1 MTIFNHYVADIEVDG
16 KHVELALWDTGSD
29 DAYDRVRALAY
40 PDSHVIL
47 ICFDI
52 SNPKSLDN
60 VQEKVRSKLLNT
72 SALIFIFRLSQWISE
87 VNHFCR
93 GLPIILVGLKKD
105 LRRNPKT
112 IAELRRTRQHP
123 VASEEVG

>member
-29 DAYDRVRALAY
+29 DTYDRVRALAY

-60 VQEKVRSKLLNT
+60 VQEKVRGRLLNT

-123 VASEEVG
+123 VTSEEVG

>member
-60 VQEKVRSKLLNT
+60 VQEKVRGRLLNT
-72 SALIFIFRLSQWISE
+72 SALIFIFHLSQWISE

-105 LRRNPKT
+105 LRRNAKT

-123 VASEEVG
+123 VTSEEVG

>member
-1 MTIFNHYVADIEVDG
+1 MTIFNHYVADIEVDA

-47 ICFDI
+47 ICFNI

-60 VQEKVRSKLLNT
+60 VEEKVRSRLLNT
-72 SALIFIFRLSQWISE
+72 SALIFIFHLSQWISE
-87 VNHFCR
+87 VNHS
-93 GLPIILVGLKKD
+93 VGDSLSS
-105 LRRNPKT
+105 L
-112 IAELRRTRQHP
+112 
-123 VASEEVG
+123 